1 MKLAEFACIR
11 DLASAILAMTLDNE
25 IKRGG
30 IVLIPAHFG
39 LTSSSVS
46 SIETDFVELGYELH
60 HPSVKI
66 YKGE

>member
-1 MKLAEFACIR
+1 M
-11 DLASAILAMTLDNE
+11 
-25 IKRGG
+25 
-30 IVLIPAHFG
+30 LIPAHFG